1 MIKNYLNK
9 ATGNEK
15 SAIQSYYEDLIQ
27 ERNEILEHL
36 TENEKNQIAK
46 DLNFDTEE
54 TLKKEEEEKA
64 KEATQYISINDVMTN
79 AKIYKNQK
87 LCETNQ
93 IWNGDLFQPIKKN
106 LCPVDSN
113 GRWSFPEGIT
123 SSDVEG
129 WENIIWALQKQF
141 LTLKIIKFSMKELKL
156 MILYK
161 VVLVIVISFLL

>member
-15 SAIQSYYEDLIQ
+15 SALQSYYEELIQ

-54 TLKKEEEEKA
+54 TLKKEEEERKKLIEEQNKKIEEEKA

-79 AKIYKNQK
+79 AK
-87 LCETNQ
+87 
-93 IWNGDLFQPIKKN
+93 
-106 LCPVDSN
+106 
-113 GRWSFPEGIT
+113 
-123 SSDVEG
+123 
-129 WENIIWALQKQF
+129 NI
-141 LTLKIIKFSMKELKL
+141 
-156 MILYK
+156 
-161 VVLVIVISFLL
+161 